1 MATNSGGLLDFVN
14 TPMGMGLLSAAF
26 GGLAGARRG
35 APLNSVGA
43 AGLAGMA
50 GYNAATN
57 NGIKLRAEELQRLQR
72 MELPSLYTTDAN
84 GNTSFDFKRG
94 AELGI
99 APEDMVKYSQLPN
112 ASRAKVARTLEIP
125 GINGT
130 KQTIQ
135 LDEFGNRVGEG
146 IDSYVKPEMVDLGGS
161 KQFVLPTAGQSYAVS
176 MSPAEQAANA
186 RGWANVGIS
195 RDRNQVMREQNQVM
209 RDLNIQEKQ
218 LKLDDLQS
226 KRADRKRS
234 MDAQRASISSQ
245 IDVIDKALNHPGRE
259 SATGLSGSLDPRNYV
274 PGTDARNFQVL
285 LDQIGG
291 SAFLQA
297 FESLKGGGQI
307 TEIEGK
313 KATDAIA
320 RLNRAQSDS
329 EFKQSLQDLREVMSR
344 GQQRLLQSQGNEMM
358 RPLSAQQPIMSQQPQ
373 QPAQKSITRTGT
385 VNGRK
390 VVQYSDGSIDY
401 AD

>member
-14 TPMGMGLLSAAF
+14 TPVGMGLLSAAF

-35 APLNSVGA
+35 APLNSLGA
-43 AGLAGMA
+43 AGLAGVA
-50 GYNAATN
+50 GYNAASSN
-57 NGIKLRAEELQRLQR
+57 ALKNQAMQIKQRQ
-72 MELPSLYTTDAN
+72 MQELPNLYGTDKD
-84 GNTSFDFKRG
+84 GNPTFDWKS
-94 AELGI
+94 AIALGVSPDDL
-99 APEDMVKYSQLPN
+99 AKYGQAPN
-112 ASRAKVARTLEIP
+112 AGRTKIARTLEVP

-135 LDEFGNRVGEG
+135 LDEFGNRVGDG
-146 IDSYVKPEMVDLGGS
+146 IDSYVAPQLVDLGGT

-226 KRADRKRS
+226 KRADRQRT
-234 MDAQRASISSQ
+234 MDAQRASIGSQ

-329 EFKQSLQDLREVMSR
+329 EFEQSLKDLRDVMSR
-344 GQQRLLQSQGNEMM
+344 GQQRLLRSQGNEMM
-358 RPLSAQQPIMSQQPQ
+358 RPISAQQPQMQQQSQD
-373 QPAQKSITRTGT
+373 KSPVRTGT